1 MLVEPEVISK
11 LLDLVRDSEEKAI
24 GRLSKMT
31 TRSLQTSIT
40 RGFMNI
46 FKTLKMEYMQLLMNK
61 NLFEKLIS
69 YFVHVSGESS
79 YPFKDQ
85 LRDLIQKE

>member
-11 LLDLVRDSEEKAI
+11 LLDLLKDSEQKEI
-24 GRLSKMT
+24 GRLSKLT

-46 FKTLKMEYMQLLMNK
+46 FKTLKLEFMQLLMNK

>member
-1 MLVEPEVISK
+1 VLVEPEVISK

-79 YPFKDQ
+79 YPFKD
-85 LRDLIQKE
+85 

>member
-11 LLDLVRDSEEKAI
+11 LLDLVRDSEEKVI

-79 YPFKDQ
+79 YPFKD
-85 LRDLIQKE
+85 

>member
-1 MLVEPEVISK
+1 VLVEPEVISK

>member
-11 LLDLVRDSEEKAI
+11 LLDLVRDCEEKVI

-31 TRSLQTSIT
+31 TRSLQTSIS

-79 YPFKDQ
+79 YPFKD
-85 LRDLIQKE
+85 

>member
-79 YPFKDQ
+79 YPFKD
-85 LRDLIQKE
+85 